1 MEQQIQDLINS
12 IKKDGIENAT
22 NESKRIIEEA
32 QKKADEIINAA
43 KAERDKLISDAEKEI
58 AREKANYTESL
69 KMAARDLSLSF
80 KKDTEAK
87 FQAILDEKVK
97 GSFDESL
104 LKELIAAVVK
114 AEFDSDVTIVL
125 PSDRKEA
132 LSSSLAKELGKE
144 LERGV
149 AITFSN
155 SFNGGFKVMDK
166 DGKAYI
172 DLSDDEVT
180 KLLYPYISEAVRA
193 LI

>member
-125 PSDRKEA
+125 PQTEKRLFHHLLQK
-132 LSSSLAKELGKE
+132 SLARNLKEVWQSHSPIPSM
-144 LERGV
+144 V
-149 AITFSN
+149 ASRLWIRT
-155 SFNGGFKVMDK
+155 
-166 DGKAYI
+166 
-172 DLSDDEVT
+172 
-180 KLLYPYISEAVRA
+180 VR

>member
-12 IKKDGIENAT
+12 IKKDGIENAA

-32 QKKADEIINAA
+32 QKKADEIINKA
-43 KAERDKLISDAEKEI
+43 KAERDKLIKDAENEI

-87 FQAILDEKVK
+87 FQKILDDKVK
-97 GSFDESL
+97 SAFDEKL

-114 AEFDSDVTIVL
+114 AEFDSDVVVVL
-125 PSDRKEA
+125 PSDKKEA
-132 LSSSLAKELGKE
+132 VSASLANELGKE

-155 SFNGGFKVMDK
+155 SFNGGFKVMDR